1 MIKYVVLSHKGKDG
15 GSIDDDNTSIATTS
29 WDGGSIDDD

>member
-1 MIKYVVLSHKGKDG
+1 MIKYVVLFHKGKDG
-15 GSIDDDNTSIATTS
+15 GSIDDDNIPIATTS

>member
-15 GSIDDDNTSIATTS
+15 GSIDDEDNSILIIG